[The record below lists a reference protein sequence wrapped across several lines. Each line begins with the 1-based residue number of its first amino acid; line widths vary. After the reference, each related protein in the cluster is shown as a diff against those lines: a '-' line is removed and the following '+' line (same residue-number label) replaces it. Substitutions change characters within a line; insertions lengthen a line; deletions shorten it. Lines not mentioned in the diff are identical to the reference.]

1 MQRVETRALP
11 ASAAARRRRWLTGD
25 RLTAVLM
32 ILPSIVAIAVF
43 VYGFIG
49 WTGYV
54 SLSAWTSL
62 KTDYSFVGFDNYL
75 AIFKEPRFWSNI
87 RNLIVFTS
95 FFLVACLVIGL
106 GLAMMID
113 SHIRAESFF
122 RSVYIFPMALSF
134 IVTGVAWRWIFTP
147 GDVEPTGINLIFHN
161 FGLDFLRGDWISDKR
176 VLPGWYPDWSKTRI
190 GVPMAM
196 LPVIIAAI
204 WQMSGFTMAMYLA
217 GLRAISEDVKEAARV
232 DGCTEW
238 QLFRTVTLP
247 MLRPVTLSAVIILGH
262 ISLKIFD
269 LVVTMTGGGPGNLT
283 EVPGL
288 LMYALT
294 FSQNNIAQGAAVA
307 VLMLLFISVLI
318 IPYLIYNHR
327 TEVAG

>member
-1 MQRVETRALP
+1 MQRVETRP
-11 ASAAARRRRWLTGD
+11 VPAAAVASRRRWLSGD
-25 RLTAVLM
+25 RLTAFLM
-32 ILPSIVAIAVF
+32 ILPSLVAIAVF
-43 VYGFIG
+43 VYGFIA

-62 KTDYSFVGFDNYL
+62 KVDYTFVGFGNYT
-75 AIFKEPRFWSNI
+75 AVFKEPRFWANA
-87 RNLIVFTS
+87 RNLVVFTS
-95 FFLVACLVIGL
+95 IFLVACLVL
-106 GLAMMID
+106 GLALALMVDARIK
-113 SHIRAESFF
+113 AESFF
-122 RSVYIFPMALSF
+122 RSVFIFPMALSF

-147 GDVEPTGINLIFHN
+147 GDAEPTGINLIFHN
-161 FGLDFLRGDWISDKR
+161 FGLDFLRGDWISDRR
-176 VLPGWYPDWSKTRI
+176 VLPGWYPSWSLTRLGI
-190 GVPMAM
+190 PMAIV
-196 LPVIIAAI
+196 PVIVAAV

-217 GLRAISEDVKEAARV
+217 GLRAIPEDVKEAARV

-238 QLFRTVTLP
+238 QLFRNVTFPL
-247 MLRPVTLSAVIILGH
+247 LRPVTLSAVIILGH

-307 VLMLLFISVLI
+307 MMMLALISVLI
-318 IPYLIYNHR
+318 VPYLISNR
-327 TEVAG
+327 RAEVEG

>member
-1 MQRVETRALP
+1 MQRAETRTMPVAGA
-11 ASAAARRRRWLTGD
+11 ASRRRWLTGD
-25 RLTAVLM
+25 RLTAFLM
-32 ILPSIVAIAVF
+32 LLPSIVAIAVF
-43 VYGFIG
+43 VYGFIA

-62 KTDYSFVGFDNYL
+62 KVDYSFVGFANYT
-75 AIFKEPRFWSNI
+75 AVFKEPRFWANA
-87 RNLIVFTS
+87 RNLIVFTT
-95 FFLVACLVIGL
+95 FFLVACLVLGL
-106 GLAMMID
+106 GLALMVD
-113 SHIRAESFF
+113 ARIRAEAFF

-147 GDVEPTGINLIFHN
+147 GDAEPTGLNLIFHN
-161 FGLDFLRGDWISDKR
+161 FGLDALRGDWISDRR
-176 VLPGWYPDWSKTRI
+176 VLPGWYPDWSLTRL
-190 GVPMAM
+190 GVPMAIV
-196 LPVIIAAI
+196 PVIIAAV

-217 GLRAISEDVKEAARV
+217 GLRAIPEDVKEAARV
-232 DGCTEW
+232 DGCSEW
-238 QLFRTVTLP
+238 QLFRRITLP
-247 MLRPVTLSAVIILGH
+247 LLRPVTLSAVIILGH

-307 VLMLLFISVLI
+307 MMMLALISLLI
-318 IPYLIYNHR
+318 VPYLNYNRR
-327 TEVAG
+327 TEVEG

>member
-1 MQRVETRALP
+1 MQRVETRALSVSV
-11 ASAAARRRRWLTGD
+11 ATRRSRWITGD

-43 VYGFIG
+43 VYGFIA

-62 KTDYSFVGFDNYL
+62 KTDYSFVGFGNYA
-75 AIFKEPRFWSNI
+75 AIFKEPRFWSNV
-87 RNLIVFTS
+87 RNLVVFTS
-95 FFLVACLVIGL
+95 IFLVACLVIGL
-106 GLAMMID
+106 ALALMVD
-113 SHIRAESFF
+113 ARIRAEAFF

-147 GDVEPTGINLIFHN
+147 GDADPTGLNLIFHN
-161 FGLDFLRGDWISDKR
+161 FGLDFLKGDWIADKR
-176 VLPGWYPDWSKTRI
+176 VLPGWYPDWSRTRI
-190 GVPMAM
+190 GVPMA
-196 LPVIIAAI
+196 LIPVIIAAV

-217 GLRAISEDVKEAARV
+217 GLRAIPEDVKEAARV

-238 QLFRTVTLP
+238 QLFRNVTFPL
-247 MLRPVTLSAVIILGH
+247 LRPITLSAVIILGH

-307 VLMLLFISVLI
+307 TMMLLLISVLI
-318 IPYLIYNHR
+318 VPYLIYNRR
-327 TEVAG
+327 TELDT